1 MYNDQSQFEKQ
12 LVCRDFL
19 QKIFDFFVL
28 HEDGITG
35 PNTHAQLST
44 WFLCFQGLL
53 QENAELVAFKAQT
66 STWLFK
72 TRVELQ

>member
-12 LVCRDFL
+12 LVCRDFFR
-19 QKIFDFFVL
+19 KFPTFVL

-35 PNTHAQLST
+35 PNTQAQLST

-53 QENAELVAFKAQT
+53 QENAEQVAFKAQT